1 MHERFLFQWSILPLL
16 DNDATDEFVYE
27 VHVYTGLKS
36 NSGTD
41 SKVSLIVAG
50 TVSDSGIRKLEDG
63 VREKPFESGGVT
75 SFLMSTPDDLGIP
88 ATLKIWHD
96 NSGEGKKAGWYCSK
110 VVVVDVK
117 KNEWCVTFHIGR
129 S

>member
-1 MHERFLFQWSILPLL
+1 MRNQVKQLHERFLFQWSILPLL

-75 SFLMSTPDDLGIP
+75 FGFGIGDGYGGQQRFGVRVLRLG
-88 ATLKIWHD
+88 
-96 NSGEGKKAGWYCSK
+96 E
-110 VVVVDVK
+110 
-117 KNEWCVTFHIGR
+117 
-129 S
+129 

>member
-1 MHERFLFQWSILPLL
+1 M
-16 DNDATDEFVYE
+16 DNDETDEFVYE

-36 NSGTD
+36 NSGTE
-41 SKVSLIVAG
+41 SKVSVIVAG

-110 VVVVDVK
+110 VVIVDLK
-117 KNEWCVTFHIGR
+117 KNEW
-129 S
+129 